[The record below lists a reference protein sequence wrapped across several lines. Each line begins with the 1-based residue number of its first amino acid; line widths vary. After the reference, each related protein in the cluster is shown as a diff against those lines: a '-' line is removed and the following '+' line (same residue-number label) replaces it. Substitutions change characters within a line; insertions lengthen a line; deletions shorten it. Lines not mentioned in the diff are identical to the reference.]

1 LVKPADRNVCHFDR
15 SPRFCFRRK
24 HGGEVEKSALLVPA
38 KAHSS
43 WWLALEDTY
52 AEPENLLEYKRAGV
66 GKADLSARPR
76 GLGRGDK
83 KGPTILSTLLKA
95 CPERS

>member
-1 LVKPADRNVCHFDR
+1 MWAEAETRSKAD
-15 SPRFCFRRK
+15 SPE
-24 HGGEVEKSALLVPA
+24 GKSALLVSA

-52 AEPENLLEYKRAGV
+52 AEPENLLEYNRAGV
-66 GKADLSARPR
+66 GKADLSTRPY

-83 KGPTILSTLLKA
+83 RQLALIPFIFIRLRLAL
-95 CPERS
+95 PR